1 MTTVISCLILC
12 SLVTLYFLLSF
23 HKQKQLLQLLNQKSF
38 EKLHREFS
46 SFWTRILMPKYNLE
60 YIKLNCYLMER
71 NKNQIDAQFEKLFPL
86 KKSSR
91 QQEDLLRKSF
101 EYYLETE
108 NKKQCEKI
116 LDLMDTLDI
125 KQEAQMMFDIL
136 LNKKA
141 DYIDFLLEKAENCTG
156 ENKAVCYTLVAQ
168 QYANINDKDSEQK
181 YQTLAKNILK
191 SNM

>member
-1 MTTVISCLILC
+1 
-12 SLVTLYFLLSF
+12 
-23 HKQKQLLQLLNQKSF
+23 
-38 EKLHREFS
+38 
-46 SFWTRILMPKYNLE
+46 
-60 YIKLNCYLMER
+60 MER
-71 NKNQIDAQFEKLFPL
+71 NKNQIDAQFEKLFSL

-116 LDLMDTLDI
+116 LDLMDNLDI

-136 LNKKA
+136 LDKKA

-168 QYANINDKDSEQK
+168 QYANISDKDSEQK
-181 YQTLAKNILK
+181 YQTLAKNVLK

>member
-12 SLVTLYFLLSF
+12 SLVILYFLLSF

-71 NKNQIDAQFEKLFPL
+71 KKNQIDAQFEKLFPL

-116 LDLMDTLDI
+116 LDLMDNLDI

-136 LNKKA
+136 LDKKA

-168 QYANINDKDSEQK
+168 QYANINDKDSERK
-181 YQTLAKNILK
+181 YQTLAKNVLK

>member
-12 SLVTLYFLLSF
+12 SLVILYFLLSF

-38 EKLHREFS
+38 EKLHHEFS

-108 NKKQCEKI
+108 NKMQCEKI
-116 LDLMDTLDI
+116 LDLMDHLDI

-136 LNKKA
+136 LDKKA
-141 DYIDFLLEKAENCTG
+141 DYIDFLLEKTENCTG

-168 QYANINDKDSEQK
+168 QYANISDKDSKRK
-181 YQTLAKNILK
+181 YQTLAKNVLK

>member
-12 SLVTLYFLLSF
+12 SLVILYFLLSF

-136 LNKKA
+136 LDKKA
-141 DYIDFLLEKAENCTG
+141 DYIDFLLEKAENCIG

-168 QYANINDKDSEQK
+168 QYANINDKDSERK
-181 YQTLAKNILK
+181 YQTLAKNVLK
-191 SNM
+191 SNI